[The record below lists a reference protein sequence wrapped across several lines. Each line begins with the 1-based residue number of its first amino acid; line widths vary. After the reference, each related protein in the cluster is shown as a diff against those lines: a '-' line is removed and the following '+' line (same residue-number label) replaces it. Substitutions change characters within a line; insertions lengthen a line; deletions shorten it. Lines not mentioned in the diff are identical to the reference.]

1 MKNSTPKFIFITG
14 GVVSS
19 LGKGL
24 ASASLASLFISR
36 GFKVRLR
43 KLDPYLNVDPGTMS
57 PYQHGECF
65 VTDDGAETDLDLG
78 HYERFTGVNS
88 RKSDNVTTG
97 KIYSQVLKKE
107 RRGDYLGATIQVI
120 PHVTDAIKKFI
131 ISDISDED
139 FMFCEI
145 GGTVGDIES
154 LPFIEAI
161 RQLRNE
167 LGKENTC
174 FVHVTLLPFINAA
187 KELKTKPTQHSVKE
201 LQGMGIQPDILLCRT
216 EMNIPEDQK
225 KKIAQFCNVKEQA
238 VIEAI
243 DVNSIYEVPIAYNDA
258 GFDKEILD
266 YFSLYDEKSPDLS
279 VWKKIISIQK
289 SSEGEVNIGIV
300 GKYTSIIDSYK
311 SLIEAITHGGI
322 ANKTKINLVWID
334 SENIDN
340 VSNCFKDVHGIIVP
354 GGFGE
359 RGSDGKIIAINY
371 ARLNKIPFL
380 GICLGMQLAV
390 IEFAR
395 NVMNYKNAS
404 STEFGPTKFPVIS
417 LLTEWQTQKGKEK
430 RDILSE
436 YGGTMRLGSYE
447 CHLKQN
453 SKIFDIYNNE
463 IIYERHRHRYEVNLD
478 LCDKFDEAGM
488 YFAGMSPD
496 NILPETLELND
507 HPWFIAVQF
516 HPELKSRPFQP
527 HPLFVSFI
535 NASLNQSR
543 LL

>member
-1 MKNSTPKFIFITG
+1 MKNSAPKFIFITG

-97 KIYSQVLKKE
+97 KIYSKVLKKE

-216 EMNIPEDQK
+216 VMKIPEDQK

-266 YFSLYDEKSPDLS
+266 YFSLYDKKSPDLS

-359 RGSDGKIIAINY
+359 RGSDGKILAINY

-395 NVMNYKNAS
+395 NVMNYKKAS
-404 STEFGPTKFPVIS
+404 STEFGKTEFPIIS
-417 LLTEWQTQKGKEK
+417 LLTEWQTKIGKEK

-463 IIYERHRHRYEVNLD
+463 IIHERHRHRYEVNLD

-488 YFAGMSPD
+488 FFAGMSPD

-516 HPELKSRPFQP
+516 HPELKSRPFKP
-527 HPLFVSFI
+527 HPIFVSFI

>member
-24 ASASLASLFISR
+24 ASASLASLLISR

-174 FVHVTLLPFINAA
+174 FVHVTLLPFISAA

-266 YFSLYDEKSPDLS
+266 YFSLYDKKSPDLS
-279 VWKKIISIQK
+279 IWKKITSIQK

-334 SENIDN
+334 SENIDD

-359 RGSDGKIIAINY
+359 RGSDGKILAINF

-404 STEFGPTKFPVIS
+404 STEFGKTKFPVIS
-417 LLTEWQTQKGKEK
+417 LLTEWQTKKGKEK

-453 SKIFDIYNNE
+453 SKIFDIYNNK
-463 IIYERHRHRYEVNLD
+463 IIHERHRHRYEVNLD

-488 YFAGMSPD
+488 FFAGMSPD

>member
-266 YFSLYDEKSPDLS
+266 YFSLYDEKSPDLGI
-279 VWKKIISIQK
+279 WKKIISIQK

-359 RGSDGKIIAINY
+359 RGSDGKILAINY

-395 NVMNYKNAS
+395 NVMNYKDAS
-404 STEFGPTKFPVIS
+404 STEFGTTEFPIIS
-417 LLTEWQTQKGKEK
+417 LLTEWQTKKGKEK

-463 IIYERHRHRYEVNLD
+463 IIHERHRHRYEVNLD

>member
-216 EMNIPEDQK
+216 EINIPEDQK

-266 YFSLYDEKSPDLS
+266 YFNLYDDKSPDLS
-279 VWKKIISIQK
+279 IWKKIISIQK

-359 RGSDGKIIAINY
+359 RGSDGKILAINY

-404 STEFGPTKFPVIS
+404 STEFGKTEFPIIS
-417 LLTEWQTQKGKEK
+417 LLTEWQTKKGKEK

-463 IIYERHRHRYEVNLD
+463 IIHERHRHRYEVNLD

-488 YFAGMSPD
+488 FFAGMSPD

>member
-1 MKNSTPKFIFITG
+1 MNSRTPKFIFITG

-24 ASASLASLFISR
+24 ASASLASIFISR

-78 HYERFTGVNS
+78 HYERFTGVDS

-131 ISDISDED
+131 LSDINDED

-161 RQLRNE
+161 RQLRND

-216 EMNIPEDQK
+216 ELKIPNDQK
-225 KKIAQFCNVKEQA
+225 KKIAQFCNVIEEA

-243 DVNSIYEVPIAYNDA
+243 DVNSIYKVPIAYHES
-258 GFDKEILD
+258 GFDKQILK
-266 YFSLYDEKSPDLS
+266 YFNLSYDKSPDLS
-279 VWKKIISIQK
+279 VWKKIISIQ
-289 SSEGEVNIGIV
+289 SSSDGEVNIGVV

-322 ANKTKINLVWID
+322 ANKTKVNLVWID
-334 SENIDN
+334 SENIDIN
-340 VSNCFKDVHGIIVP
+340 FDCFKDVNGIIVP

-359 RGSDGKIIAINY
+359 RGSNGKILAINY

-395 NVMNYKNAS
+395 NVMEIKDAS
-404 STEFGPTKFPVIS
+404 STEFGKTTFPVIS
-417 LLTEWQTQKGKEK
+417 LLTEWQTKKGKEK

-447 CHLKQN
+447 CRLDKN
-453 SKIFDIYNNE
+453 SKIYNIYKNK

-478 LCDKFDEAGM
+478 LCENFFEKGM
-488 YFAGMSPD
+488 NFAGMSPD

-516 HPELKSRPFQP
+516 HPELKSKPFQP
-527 HPLFVSFI
+527 HPLFISFI

>member
-216 EMNIPEDQK
+216 ELNIPDDQK
-225 KKIAQFCNVKEQA
+225 KKIAQFCNVKEEA
-238 VIEAI
+238 VIEAV
-243 DVNSIYEVPIAYNDA
+243 DVNSIYEVPIAYHES

-266 YFSLYDEKSPDLS
+266 YFSLYDKKSPDLS

-359 RGSDGKIIAINY
+359 RGSGGKILAINY

-404 STEFGPTKFPVIS
+404 STEFGTTKFPIIS
-417 LLTEWQTQKGKEK
+417 LLTEWQTKKGKEK

-453 SKIFDIYNNE
+453 SKIFDIYNNK
-463 IIYERHRHRYEVNLD
+463 IIHERHRHRYEVNLD

>member
-88 RKSDNVTTG
+88 RKSDNVTSG
-97 KIYSQVLKKE
+97 KIYSQVLRKE

-266 YFSLYDEKSPDLS
+266 YFRLYDEKSPDLS

-289 SSEGEVNIGIV
+289 LSEGEVNIGIV

-359 RGSDGKIIAINY
+359 RGSDGKILAINY

-395 NVMNYKNAS
+395 NVMNYKDAS
-404 STEFGPTKFPVIS
+404 STEFGTTKFPIIS
-417 LLTEWQTQKGKEK
+417 LLTEWQTIKGKEK

-453 SKIFDIYNNE
+453 SKIFDIYNNK
-463 IIYERHRHRYEVNLD
+463 IIHERHRHRYEVNLD

>member
-167 LGKENTC
+167 LGKDNTC

-266 YFSLYDEKSPDLS
+266 HFSLYDKKSPDLS

-359 RGSDGKIIAINY
+359 RGSDGKILAINY

-404 STEFGPTKFPVIS
+404 STEFGTTKFPVIS
-417 LLTEWQTQKGKEK
+417 LLTEWQTKKGKEK

-463 IIYERHRHRYEVNLD
+463 IIHERHRHRYEVNLD

-488 YFAGMSPD
+488 FFAGMSPD

>member
-243 DVNSIYEVPIAYNDA
+243 DVNSIYEVPIAYNEA

-279 VWKKIISIQK
+279 AWKKIISIQR

-359 RGSDGKIIAINY
+359 RGSDGKILAINY
-371 ARLNKIPFL
+371 ARSNKIPFL

-395 NVMNYKNAS
+395 NVMNYKEAS
-404 STEFGPTKFPVIS
+404 STEFGTSKFPIIS
-417 LLTEWQTQKGKEK
+417 LLTEWQTKKGKEK

-453 SKIFDIYNNE
+453 SKIFDIYKNDK
-463 IIYERHRHRYEVNLD
+463 IHERHRHRYEVNLD
-478 LCDKFDEAGM
+478 LCDKFDESGM
-488 YFAGMSPD
+488 NFAGMSPD
-496 NILPETLELND
+496 NILPETLELTD

-535 NASLNQSR
+535 KASLNQSR

>member
-243 DVNSIYEVPIAYNDA
+243 DVNSIYEVPIAYNNA

-266 YFSLYDEKSPDLS
+266 YFSLYDKKSPDLS

-311 SLIEAITHGGI
+311 SL
-322 ANKTKINLVWID
+322 D
-334 SENIDN
+334 
-340 VSNCFKDVHGIIVP
+340 
-354 GGFGE
+354 
-359 RGSDGKIIAINY
+359 
-371 ARLNKIPFL
+371 
-380 GICLGMQLAV
+380 
-390 IEFAR
+390 
-395 NVMNYKNAS
+395 
-404 STEFGPTKFPVIS
+404 
-417 LLTEWQTQKGKEK
+417 
-430 RDILSE
+430 
-436 YGGTMRLGSYE
+436 
-447 CHLKQN
+447 
-453 SKIFDIYNNE
+453 
-463 IIYERHRHRYEVNLD
+463 
-478 LCDKFDEAGM
+478 
-488 YFAGMSPD
+488 
-496 NILPETLELND
+496 
-507 HPWFIAVQF
+507 
-516 HPELKSRPFQP
+516 
-527 HPLFVSFI
+527 
-535 NASLNQSR
+535 
-543 LL
+543 

>member
-1 MKNSTPKFIFITG
+1 MKNNTPKFIFITG

-24 ASASLASLFISR
+24 ASASLASIFISR
-36 GFKVRLR
+36 GLKVRLR

-88 RKSDNVTTG
+88 KKSDNVTTG

-131 ISDISDED
+131 LSDINDED

-216 EMNIPEDQK
+216 EISIPNDQK
-225 KKIAQFCNVKEQA
+225 KKIAQFCNVREKA

-243 DVNSIYEVPIAYNDA
+243 DVNSIYEVPIAYHQT

-266 YFSLYDEKSPDLS
+266 YFNLQNEKSPDLS
-279 VWKKIISIQK
+279 VWKKIVAIQR
-289 SSEGEVNIGIV
+289 SSEGEVKIGIV

-334 SENIDN
+334 SENI
-340 VSNCFKDVHGIIVP
+340 SNDSDCFKDVNGIIVP

-359 RGSDGKIIAINY
+359 RGSEGKILAINY
-371 ARLNKIPFL
+371 ARRNKIPFF

-395 NVMNYKNAS
+395 NVINNKEAS
-404 STEFGPTKFPVIS
+404 STEFGSTKFPIIS
-417 LLTEWQTQKGKEK
+417 LLTEWQTKKGKEK
-430 RDILSE
+430 RNILSE

-453 SKIFDIYNNE
+453 SKIYNIYKNK
-463 IIYERHRHRYEVNLD
+463 IIHERHRHRYEVNLD
-478 LCDKFDEAGM
+478 LCDKFFEAGM
-488 YFAGMSPD
+488 IFSGMCPD
-496 NILPETLELND
+496 NILPETLELSK

-527 HPLFVSFI
+527 HPLFISFI

>member
-1 MKNSTPKFIFITG
+1 M
-14 GVVSS
+14 VYWDV
-19 LGKGL
+19 
-24 ASASLASLFISR
+24 
-36 GFKVRLR
+36 
-43 KLDPYLNVDPGTMS
+43 LN
-57 PYQHGECF
+57 
-65 VTDDGAETDLDLG
+65 
-78 HYERFTGVNS
+78 
-88 RKSDNVTTG
+88 
-97 KIYSQVLKKE
+97 KE
-107 RRGDYLGATIQVI
+107 RKGDYLGATVQIV
-120 PHVTDAIKKFI
+120 PHITNEIKSRI
-131 ISDISDED
+131 TQTLDNDESDIIIT
-139 FMFCEI
+139 EI

-161 RQLRNE
+161 RQLRND

-266 YFSLYDEKSPDLS
+266 YFSLYDKKSPDLS

-334 SENIDN
+334 SENINN

-359 RGSDGKIIAINY
+359 RGSDGKILAINY

-395 NVMNYKNAS
+395 NVMNYKAAS
-404 STEFGPTKFPVIS
+404 STEFGTTEFPIIS
-417 LLTEWQTQKGKEK
+417 LLTEWQTKKGKEK

-453 SKIFDIYNNE
+453 SKIFNIYNNE
-463 IIYERHRHRYEVNLD
+463 IIHERHRHRYEVNLD

-488 YFAGMSPD
+488 FFAGMSPD

>member
-243 DVNSIYEVPIAYNDA
+243 DVNSIYEVPIAYNNA

-266 YFSLYDEKSPDLS
+266 YFSLYDKKSPDLS

-359 RGSDGKIIAINY
+359 RGSDGKILAINY

-404 STEFGPTKFPVIS
+404 STEFGTTKFPVIS
-417 LLTEWQTQKGKEK
+417 LLTEWQTKKGKEK

-463 IIYERHRHRYEVNLD
+463 IIHERHRHRYEVNLD

-488 YFAGMSPD
+488 FFAGMSPD

>member
-225 KKIAQFCNVKEQA
+225 KKIAQFCNVNEQA

-243 DVNSIYEVPIAYNDA
+243 DVKSIYEVPIAYNNA

-266 YFSLYDEKSPDLS
+266 YFSLYDKKSPDLS

-334 SENIDN
+334 SENIDHA
-340 VSNCFKDVHGIIVP
+340 SNCFKDVHGIIVP

-359 RGSDGKIIAINY
+359 RGSDGKILAINF

-395 NVMNYKNAS
+395 NVMNYKEAS
-404 STEFGPTKFPVIS
+404 STEFGTSKFPIIS
-417 LLTEWQTQKGKEK
+417 LLTEWQTKKGKEK

-453 SKIFDIYNNE
+453 SKIFDIYNKD
-463 IIYERHRHRYEVNLD
+463 IIHERHRHRYEVNLD

>member
-1 MKNSTPKFIFITG
+1 MKENTPKFIFITG

-24 ASASLASLFISR
+24 ASASLASIFISR

-78 HYERFTGVNS
+78 HYERFTGVNA

-131 ISDISDED
+131 LSDINNED

-161 RQLRNE
+161 RQLRND

-243 DVNSIYEVPIAYNDA
+243 DVKSIYEVPIAYNDA

-266 YFSLYDEKSPDLS
+266 YFSLYDKKSPDLS

-359 RGSDGKIIAINY
+359 RGSDGKILAINY

-395 NVMNYKNAS
+395 NVLNHKEAS
-404 STEFGPTKFPVIS
+404 STEFGTTKFPIIS
-417 LLTEWQTQKGKEK
+417 LLTEWQTKKGKEK

-453 SKIFDIYNNE
+453 SKIFDIYNNK
-463 IIYERHRHRYEVNLD
+463 IIHERHRHRYEVNLD

-488 YFAGMSPD
+488 FFAGMSPD

>member
-266 YFSLYDEKSPDLS
+266 YFSLYDKKSPDLS
-279 VWKKIISIQK
+279 IWKKIISIQK

-334 SENIDN
+334 SENIVN

-359 RGSDGKIIAINY
+359 RGSDGKILAINY

-395 NVMNYKNAS
+395 NVMNYKAAS
-404 STEFGPTKFPVIS
+404 STEFGTTEFPIIS
-417 LLTEWQTQKGKEK
+417 LLTEWQTKKGKEK

-463 IIYERHRHRYEVNLD
+463 IIHERHRHRYEVNLD

>member
-243 DVNSIYEVPIAYNDA
+243 DVKSIYEVPIAYNNA

-266 YFSLYDEKSPDLS
+266 YFSLYDKQSPDLS

-359 RGSDGKIIAINY
+359 RGSDGKILAINY

-395 NVMNYKNAS
+395 NVMNCKAAS
-404 STEFGPTKFPVIS
+404 STEFGTTEFPIIS
-417 LLTEWQTQKGKEK
+417 LLTEWQTKKGKEK

-463 IIYERHRHRYEVNLD
+463 IIHERHRHRYEVNLD

-488 YFAGMSPD
+488 FFAGMSPD

>member
-1 MKNSTPKFIFITG
+1 MKNSAPKFIFITG

-131 ISDISDED
+131 LADISDED

-216 EMNIPEDQK
+216 EMDIPEDQK

-243 DVNSIYEVPIAYNDA
+243 DVKSIYEVPIAYNNA

-266 YFSLYDEKSPDLS
+266 YFSLYDKKSPDLS

-334 SENIDN
+334 SENIVD

-359 RGSDGKIIAINY
+359 RGSDGKILAINY

-395 NVMNYKNAS
+395 NVMNYKEAS
-404 STEFGPTKFPVIS
+404 STEFGTTKFPIIS
-417 LLTEWQTQKGKEK
+417 LLTEWQTKIGKEK

-453 SKIFDIYNNE
+453 SKIFDIYNND
-463 IIYERHRHRYEVNLD
+463 IIHERHRHRYEVNLD
-478 LCDKFDEAGM
+478 LCGKFDEAGM
-488 YFAGMSPD
+488 CFSGMSPD

>member
-266 YFSLYDEKSPDLS
+266 YFSLYDKKSPDLS
-279 VWKKIISIQK
+279 IWKKIISIQK

-340 VSNCFKDVHGIIVP
+340 VSKCFKDVHGIIVP

-404 STEFGPTKFPVIS
+404 STEFGTTEFPIIS
-417 LLTEWQTQKGKEK
+417 LLTEWQTKKGKEK

-463 IIYERHRHRYEVNLD
+463 IIHERHRHRYEVNLD

-488 YFAGMSPD
+488 FFAGMSPD

>member
-243 DVNSIYEVPIAYNDA
+243 DVNSIYEVPIAYNNA

-266 YFSLYDEKSPDLS
+266 YFTLNDEKSPDLS

-359 RGSDGKIIAINY
+359 RGSDGKILAINY

-395 NVMNYKNAS
+395 NVMNYKEAS
-404 STEFGPTKFPVIS
+404 STEFGKTKFPIIS
-417 LLTEWQTQKGKEK
+417 LLTEWQTKKGKEK

-463 IIYERHRHRYEVNLD
+463 IIHERHRHRYEVNLD

-488 YFAGMSPD
+488 FFAGMSPD

>member
-1 MKNSTPKFIFITG
+1 MKKTTPKFIFITG

-24 ASASLASLFISR
+24 ASASLASIFISR

-88 RKSDNVTTG
+88 KKSDNVTTG

-131 ISDISDED
+131 KSDINDED

-167 LGKENTC
+167 LGRENTC
-174 FVHVTLLPFINAA
+174 FVHVTLLPYINAA

-216 EMNIPEDQK
+216 ETKIPNDQK
-225 KKIAQFCNVKEQA
+225 SKIAQFCNVREEA

-243 DVNSIYEVPIAYNDA
+243 DVNSIYEVPIAYHES
-258 GFDKEILD
+258 GFDKEIIN
-266 YFSLYDEKSPDLS
+266 YFNLKSANPPDLS
-279 VWKKIISIQK
+279 IWKSIVSVQK
-289 SSEGEVNIGIV
+289 LSDGIVNIGIV

-322 ANKTKINLVWID
+322 ANKTKVNLIWID
-334 SENIDN
+334 SENIDKN
-340 VSNCFKDVHGIIVP
+340 LNCFKNVNGIIVP

-359 RGSDGKIIAINY
+359 RGSEGKILAINY
-371 ARLNKIPFL
+371 ARSNKIPFL
-380 GICLGMQLAV
+380 GICLGMQLSV

-395 NVMNYKNAS
+395 NVMEHKEAS
-404 STEFGPTKFPVIS
+404 STEFKTTNFPVIS
-417 LLTEWQTQKGKEK
+417 LLTEWKTKIGKEK
-430 RDILSE
+430 RDLLSE

-447 CHLKQN
+447 CHLIKN
-453 SKIFDIYNNE
+453 SKIFNIYKKS
-463 IIYERHRHRYEVNLD
+463 IIYERHRHRYEVNVN
-478 LCDKFDEAGM
+478 LCENFKNKGLIFT
-488 YFAGMSPD
+488 GMSPD
-496 NILPETLELND
+496 KVLPETLELID
-507 HPWFIAVQF
+507 HPWFIGVQF
-516 HPELKSRPFQP
+516 HPELKSRPFEP
-527 HPLFVSFI
+527 HPLFVSFV

>member
-243 DVNSIYEVPIAYNDA
+243 DVNSIYEVPIAYNNA

-266 YFSLYDEKSPDLS
+266 YFTLNDEKSPDLS

-334 SENIDN
+334 SENIDK
-340 VSNCFKDVHGIIVP
+340 VSNSFKDVHGIIVP

-359 RGSDGKIIAINY
+359 RGSDGKILAINY

-395 NVMNYKNAS
+395 NVMNYKEAS
-404 STEFGPTKFPVIS
+404 STEFGTTEFPIIS
-417 LLTEWQTQKGKEK
+417 LLTEWQTKKGKEK

-463 IIYERHRHRYEVNLD
+463 IIHERHRHRYEVNLD

-488 YFAGMSPD
+488 FFAGMSPD

>member
-1 MKNSTPKFIFITG
+1 MKKNTPKFIFITG

-161 RQLRNE
+161 RQLKND

-243 DVNSIYEVPIAYNDA
+243 DVNSIYEVPIAYNNA

-266 YFSLYDEKSPDLS
+266 YFRLYDEKSPDLS

-359 RGSDGKIIAINY
+359 RGSDGKILAINY

-395 NVMNYKNAS
+395 NVMNYKAAS
-404 STEFGPTKFPVIS
+404 STEFGTTEFPIIS
-417 LLTEWQTQKGKEK
+417 LLTEWQTKKGKEK

-453 SKIFDIYNNE
+453 SKIFDIYNNK
-463 IIYERHRHRYEVNLD
+463 IIHERHRHRYEVNLD

>member
-266 YFSLYDEKSPDLS
+266 YFSLYDKKSPDLS

-359 RGSDGKIIAINY
+359 RGSDGKILAINY

-404 STEFGPTKFPVIS
+404 STEFGPTKFPIIS
-417 LLTEWQTQKGKEK
+417 LLTEWQTKKGKEK

-463 IIYERHRHRYEVNLD
+463 IIHERHRHRYEVNLD

-488 YFAGMSPD
+488 FFAGMSPD

>member
-243 DVNSIYEVPIAYNDA
+243 DVNSIYEVPIAYNNA

-266 YFSLYDEKSPDLS
+266 YFTLNDEKSPDLS

-322 ANKTKINLVWID
+322 ANKTKINLVWVD

-340 VSNCFKDVHGIIVP
+340 VSNCFKDIHGIIVP

-359 RGSDGKIIAINY
+359 RGSDGKILAINY

-395 NVMNYKNAS
+395 NVMNYKEAS
-404 STEFGPTKFPVIS
+404 STEFGTTEFPIIS
-417 LLTEWQTQKGKEK
+417 LLTEWQTKKGKEK

-463 IIYERHRHRYEVNLD
+463 IIHERHRHRYEVNLD

-488 YFAGMSPD
+488 FFAGMSPD

>member
-258 GFDKEILD
+258 GFDREILD
-266 YFSLYDEKSPDLS
+266 YFRLYDKKSPNLS

-311 SLIEAITHGGI
+311 SLIEAIIHGGI

-334 SENIDN
+334 SENIDD

-359 RGSDGKIIAINY
+359 RGSDGKILAINY

-395 NVMNYKNAS
+395 NVMNYKDAS
-404 STEFGPTKFPVIS
+404 STEFGKTKFPIIS
-417 LLTEWQTQKGKEK
+417 LLTEWQTKKGKEK

-463 IIYERHRHRYEVNLD
+463 IIHERHRHRYEVNLD

-488 YFAGMSPD
+488 FFAGMSPD

>member
-161 RQLRNE
+161 RQLRND

-216 EMNIPEDQK
+216 EINIPEDQK
-225 KKIAQFCNVKEQA
+225 KKIAQFCNVKEQS

-243 DVNSIYEVPIAYNDA
+243 DVNSIYEVPIAYNNA

-266 YFSLYDEKSPDLS
+266 YFRLYDEKSPDLS

-340 VSNCFKDVHGIIVP
+340 VSKCFKDVHGIIVP

-359 RGSDGKIIAINY
+359 RGSDGKILAINY

-395 NVMNYKNAS
+395 HVMNYKEAS
-404 STEFGPTKFPVIS
+404 STEFGTTEFPIIS
-417 LLTEWQTQKGKEK
+417 LLTEWQTKKGKEK

-453 SKIFDIYNNE
+453 SKIFNIYNNE
-463 IIYERHRHRYEVNLD
+463 IIHERHRHRYEVNLD
-478 LCDKFDEAGM
+478 LCDKFDQAGM
-488 YFAGMSPD
+488 FFAGMSPD

>member
-97 KIYSQVLKKE
+97 KIYSQVLNKE

-131 ISDISDED
+131 LSDINEED

-161 RQLRNE
+161 RQLRND

-258 GFDKEILD
+258 GFDREILD

-334 SENIDN
+334 SENIYN
-340 VSNCFKDVHGIIVP
+340 VSNSFKDVHGIIVP

-359 RGSDGKIIAINY
+359 RGSDGKILAINY

-404 STEFGPTKFPVIS
+404 STEFGKTKFPIIS
-417 LLTEWQTQKGKEK
+417 LLTEWQTKKGKEK

-453 SKIFDIYNNE
+453 SKIFDIYDNV
-463 IIYERHRHRYEVNLD
+463 IIHERHRHRYEVNLD

-488 YFAGMSPD
+488 FFAGMSPD

>member
-1 MKNSTPKFIFITG
+1 MKNGTPKFIFITG

-225 KKIAQFCNVKEQA
+225 KKIAQFCNVKEKA

-258 GFDKEILD
+258 GFDREILD

-340 VSNCFKDVHGIIVP
+340 VSYSFKNVHGIIVP

-359 RGSDGKIIAINY
+359 RGSDGKISAINF

-404 STEFGPTKFPVIS
+404 STEFGTTEFPIIS
-417 LLTEWQTQKGKEK
+417 LLTEWQTKKGKEK

-478 LCDKFDEAGM
+478 LCDKFDESGM
-488 YFAGMSPD
+488 FFAGMSPD

>member
-131 ISDISDED
+131 ISDISNED

-266 YFSLYDEKSPDLS
+266 YFSLYDKKSPDLS

-359 RGSDGKIIAINY
+359 RGSDGKILAITY

-395 NVMNYKNAS
+395 NVMNYKTAS
-404 STEFGPTKFPVIS
+404 STEFGTTEFPIIS
-417 LLTEWQTQKGKEK
+417 LLTEWQTKKGKEK

-453 SKIFDIYNNE
+453 SKIFDIYNNK
-463 IIYERHRHRYEVNLD
+463 IIHERHRHRYEVNLD

-488 YFAGMSPD
+488 FFAGMSPD

>member
-1 MKNSTPKFIFITG
+1 MENSTPKFIFITG

-131 ISDISDED
+131 VSDISDED

-161 RQLRNE
+161 RQLRND

-243 DVNSIYEVPIAYNDA
+243 DVNSIYEVPIAYNNA

-266 YFSLYDEKSPDLS
+266 YFRLYNEKSPDLS

-340 VSNCFKDVHGIIVP
+340 VSNIFKDVHGIIVP

-359 RGSDGKIIAINY
+359 RGSDGKILAITY

-395 NVMNYKNAS
+395 NVMNYKAAS
-404 STEFGPTKFPVIS
+404 STEFGTTEFPIIS
-417 LLTEWQTQKGKEK
+417 LLTEWQTKKGKEK

-447 CHLKQN
+447 CHLKHN
-453 SKIFDIYNNE
+453 SKIFDIYNNK
-463 IIYERHRHRYEVNLD
+463 IIHERHRHRYEVNLD

>member
-266 YFSLYDEKSPDLS
+266 YFSLYDKKSPDLS

-359 RGSDGKIIAINY
+359 RGSDGKILAINY

-404 STEFGPTKFPVIS
+404 STEFGTTKFPIIS
-417 LLTEWQTQKGKEK
+417 LLTEWQTKKGKEK

-463 IIYERHRHRYEVNLD
+463 IIHERHRHRYEVNLD

-488 YFAGMSPD
+488 FFAGMSPD

>member
-243 DVNSIYEVPIAYNDA
+243 DVNSIYEVPIAYNNA

-359 RGSDGKIIAINY
+359 RGSDGKILAINY

-395 NVMNYKNAS
+395 NVMNYKEAS
-404 STEFGPTKFPVIS
+404 STEFGTTKFPIIS
-417 LLTEWQTQKGKEK
+417 LLTEWQTKKGKEK

-463 IIYERHRHRYEVNLD
+463 IIHERHRHRYEVNLD

-488 YFAGMSPD
+488 FFAGMSPD